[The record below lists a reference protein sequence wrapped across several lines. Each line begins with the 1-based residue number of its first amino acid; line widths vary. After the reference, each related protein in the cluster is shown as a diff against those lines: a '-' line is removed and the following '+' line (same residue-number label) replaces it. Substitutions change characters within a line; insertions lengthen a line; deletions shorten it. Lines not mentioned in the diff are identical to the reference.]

1 MALEELMGTLKK
13 KVFFKLK
20 KINFLDPPSC
30 ILIAASQ
37 GPPLALP
44 GTPVGPAWTNRTGN
58 LFQTQGENAEN
69 ERAGP
74 PRWPA
79 LDEEGASD
87 PFSRLLLSA
96 GIDSKCHIRILKGSW
111 QTNKSH

>member
-44 GTPVGPAWTNRTGN
+44 GTPVGPAWTNR
-58 LFQTQGENAEN
+58 EPVPNAGRERGK
-69 ERAGP
+69 RAG
-74 PRWPA
+74 
-79 LDEEGASD
+79 GASTLAGAGRGRRD
-87 PFSRLLLSA
+87 PFSGLLLSA